1 MSFAVPAA
9 LFGWPLVVFALWR
22 PGRALL
28 GALLFAFFDAFQLRL
43 QTAVEGVP
51 YQLFLMLPY
60 LLSILALVAMARRA
74 RVPQALMQ
82 PYRRG
87 ER

>member
-1 MSFAVPAA
+1 MIPYIMSIVA
-9 LFGWPLVVFALWR
+9 LIV
-22 PGRALL
+22 
-28 GALLFAFFDAFQLRL
+28 
-43 QTAVEGVP
+43 
-51 YQLFLMLPY
+51 
-60 LLSILALVAMARRA
+60 MARRA

>member
-1 MSFAVPAA
+1 
-9 LFGWPLVVFALWR
+9 
-22 PGRALL
+22 
-28 GALLFAFFDAFQLRL
+28 
-43 QTAVEGVP
+43 VP
-51 YQLFLMLPY
+51 YQIFLMTPY
-60 LLSILALVAMARRA
+60 VLSIVALAVMSRRA

>member
-1 MSFAVPAA
+1 
-9 LFGWPLVVFALWR
+9 
-22 PGRALL
+22 
-28 GALLFAFFDAFQLRL
+28 
-43 QTAVEGVP
+43 VP

-74 RVPQALMQ
+74 QVPQALMQ

>member
-1 MSFAVPAA
+1 MPYQIFLMIPYILSIAA
-9 LFGWPLVVFALWR
+9 L
-22 PGRALL
+22 
-28 GALLFAFFDAFQLRL
+28 
-43 QTAVEGVP
+43 AV
-51 YQLFLMLPY
+51 
-60 LLSILALVAMARRA
+60 MARRA

>member
-1 MSFAVPAA
+1 
-9 LFGWPLVVFALWR
+9 
-22 PGRALL
+22 
-28 GALLFAFFDAFQLRL
+28 
-43 QTAVEGVP
+43 VP

-60 LLSILALVAMARRA
+60 VLSILALIVMARRA

-82 PYRRG
+82 AYRRG

>member
-1 MSFAVPAA
+1 
-9 LFGWPLVVFALWR
+9 
-22 PGRALL
+22 
-28 GALLFAFFDAFQLRL
+28 
-43 QTAVEGVP
+43 VP

-60 LLSILALVAMARRA
+60 LLSILALILMARRA

>member
-1 MSFAVPAA
+1 MSDALLIGGFHAVQAA
-9 LFGWPLVVFALWR
+9 LLPADAATTPVAQALNEATAPLA
-22 PGRALL
+22 PEPPLL
-28 GALLFAFFDAFQLRL
+28 PRDA
-43 QTAVEGVP
+43 AG
-51 YQLFLMLPY
+51 
-60 LLSILALVAMARRA
+60 RA